1 MSRRTTSKKSPGRP
15 KSPRRTTSKKSPRR
29 TTSKKSPRRTT
40 SKKSPRRT
48 TSKKS
53 PRRTTSKKSPEK
65 IKIIQKESYTYV
77 KLLAFLYL
85 VLAGWSIYCSVVL
98 FQQYVDPANRGTT
111 SSQVHKVSLAN
122 LDTPSVFYFSLS
134 VIISITSIICFYLFF
149 KNNISDYKVL
159 LFNCILGFTSLML
172 LAPMIL
178 SYQYDDERTGDTN
191 APIYIIAST
200 SVGIFLSGIV
210 ITRAL
215 LTKNKS

>member
-15 KSPRRTTSKKSPRR
+15 KSPRRTTSKKSPGRP
-29 TTSKKSPRRTT
+29 KSPRRTT

-85 VLAGWSIYCSVVL
+85 VLAGWTIYCSVVL
-98 FQQYVDPANRGTT
+98 FQQYVDPANRST
-111 SSQVHKVSLAN
+111 SSQDDHKVSLAN

-149 KNNISDYKVL
+149 KNNIGDYKVL

-172 LAPMIL
+172 LAPMVL
-178 SYQYDDERTGDTN
+178 SYQYDDERIGDTN
-191 APIYIIAST
+191 APIYIIASA